1 MNFQINRSCWRLG
14 QSSLRL
20 FAKFTS
26 VINSQ
31 MTSQRSGVKV
41 IQLST
46 YHVSK
51 LRGFCEASNGCICA
65 LSKWALLDVTKCIT
79 SYILHHSALEE
90 ALNWVCSDSLSRNSP
105 KVVYS
110 DSWTEKSTYVQRIPQ
125 TKGRRRYTVMCQL
138 AFILFRWTIHAY
150 RTFYV
155 T

>member
-20 FAKFTS
+20 FAKFAS

-51 LRGFCEASNGCICA
+51 FRGFCEASNGCICA
-65 LSKWALLDVTKCIT
+65 LSK
-79 SYILHHSALEE
+79 
-90 ALNWVCSDSLSRNSP
+90 
-105 KVVYS
+105 
-110 DSWTEKSTYVQRIPQ
+110 
-125 TKGRRRYTVMCQL
+125 
-138 AFILFRWTIHAY
+138 
-150 RTFYV
+150 
-155 T
+155 